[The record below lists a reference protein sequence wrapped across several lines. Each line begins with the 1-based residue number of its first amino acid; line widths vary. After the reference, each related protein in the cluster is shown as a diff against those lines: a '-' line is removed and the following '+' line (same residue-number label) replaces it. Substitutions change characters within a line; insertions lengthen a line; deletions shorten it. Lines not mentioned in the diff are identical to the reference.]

1 MLRALQHGDRLRGYQ
16 KNSADCGHPAVYVMI
31 GHRKKDSPNH
41 ITVIE
46 IMAHQTQNFSFMVFS
61 FTFLILTLD
70 IHPPTLTLI

>member
-1 MLRALQHGDRLRGYQ
+1 MEIVSAATKKIPQIVATQPYMLWSGTVKKILQTTY
-16 KNSADCGHPAVYVMI
+16 
-31 GHRKKDSPNH
+31 
-41 ITVIE
+41 TVIE